1 MDHATLR
8 ALTAEHQK
16 HARQLDALDRALA
29 LCSFD
34 APEVLARMDDVDDG
48 LVEHLQ
54 WEEAVL
60 FPWLQQV
67 LPDSTGEVER
77 LEREHVDI
85 LAAATVLR
93 LTRTTAPRMLRE
105 QEEAAVR
112 FAQLL
117 RRHLEHE
124 EALVERARE
133 AGVVEAG
140 G

>member
-1 MDHATLR
+1 MDHASLR
-8 ALTAEHQK
+8 ALAAEHQK
-16 HARQLDALDRALA
+16 HAGQLDALDRALA

-54 WEEAVL
+54 WEEAEL

-67 LPDSTGEVER
+67 LPDRAGEVER

-93 LTRTTAPRMLRE
+93 LTRTTAPKMLRE

-124 EALVERARE
+124 EALVAQASQM
-133 AGVVEAG
+133 AGALAG
-140 G
+140 